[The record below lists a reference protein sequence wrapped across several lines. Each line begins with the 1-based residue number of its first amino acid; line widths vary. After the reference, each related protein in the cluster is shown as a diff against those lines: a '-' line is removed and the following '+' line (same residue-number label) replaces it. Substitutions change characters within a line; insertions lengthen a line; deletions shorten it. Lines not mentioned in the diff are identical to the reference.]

1 MTHLRQKNCTISGY
15 IDDVFV
21 PGNSYEECLETLRR
35 AILLFLKLGFT
46 LHPEKSVLVPSQSLI
61 FLGFRLDPVAMTV
74 SLTQEKKAKLKLLC
88 VEALGKG
95 NLVIRFVA
103 QIIGKIV
110 SSLPGVEFGR
120 LYYRHLQ
127 RDKIKALHRSQGVY
141 DILMHLSEAAKYELN
156 WWLDVDSHLC
166 RRIKYAP
173 CSLVFQTDASDS
185 GWGVRS
191 VSDSA
196 LQSQG
201 VGSRDQ
207 RTIHI
212 NVRELYVVFIC
223 LTTFC

>member
-1 MTHLRQKNCTISGY
+1 MSRS
-15 IDDVFV
+15 
-21 PGNSYEECLETLRR
+21 S
-35 AILLFLKLGFT
+35 
-46 LHPEKSVLVPSQSLI
+46 
-61 FLGFRLDPVAMTV
+61 
-74 SLTQEKKAKLKLLC
+74 
-88 VEALGKG
+88 
-95 NLVIRFVA
+95 LVIRFVA
-103 QIIGKIV
+103 QVIGKIV
-110 SSLPGVEFGR
+110 SSLPGVEFAR

-127 RDKIKALHRSQGVY
+127 RDKIQALHRSQGDY
-141 DILMHLSEAAKYELN
+141 DSLMHLSEAAKYELN

-191 VSDSA
+191 VSDGA

-201 VGSRDQ
+201 VGSWDQ